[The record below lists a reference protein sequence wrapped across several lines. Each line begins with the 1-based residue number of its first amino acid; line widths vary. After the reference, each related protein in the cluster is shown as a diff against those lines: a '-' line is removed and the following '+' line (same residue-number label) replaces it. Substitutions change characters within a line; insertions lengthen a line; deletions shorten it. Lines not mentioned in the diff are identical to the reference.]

1 MAPADGLMLAYL
13 KSFLTE
19 SNLLPW
25 AAACA
30 IGSVAEYWFAAE
42 PHQPIVTRIRN
53 LCYGV
58 LYAAVMFTTGPLI
71 FIGINAVSRGLG
83 GGLLRLDHILGE
95 GIVTQLGAALLAYL
109 IFDFFYY
116 WLHRAQHAIP
126 VLWDQHAV
134 HHSDTAVNVT
144 TNVRHHWTET
154 MLYALAIYL
163 PMAIL
168 FRLPPVT
175 VYAIAMGFASW
186 GFFIHSNLRI
196 ELGGWSWVAAAPQ
209 VHRIHHSRLP
219 EHADKNFAAYFP
231 IWDVLF
237 GTYWHPRKGEFPP
250 TGLHSGERI
259 ESIWLLSVW
268 PLKLWLKRVLER
280 LPRCTPSAE
289 VHVEARK
296 TDEAA

>member
-1 MAPADGLMLAYL
+1 MLAYL

-95 GIVTQLGAALLAYL
+95 GIVSLLGAAFLAFL
-109 IFDFFYY
+109 FFDFFFFC
-116 WLHRAQHAIP
+116 LHRPQRRIP
-126 VLWDQHAV
+126 VLWDQHPV
-134 HHSDTAVNVT
+134 HHSATAVNF
-144 TNVRHHWTET
+144 TNTVRHLWTEP
-154 MLYALAIYL
+154 MLYALAFSL

-175 VYAIAMGFASW
+175 VY
-186 GFFIHSNLRI
+186 
-196 ELGGWSWVAAAPQ
+196 
-209 VHRIHHSRLP
+209 
-219 EHADKNFAAYFP
+219 
-231 IWDVLF
+231 
-237 GTYWHPRKGEFPP
+237 
-250 TGLHSGERI
+250 
-259 ESIWLLSVW
+259 
-268 PLKLWLKRVLER
+268 
-280 LPRCTPSAE
+280 
-289 VHVEARK
+289 
-296 TDEAA
+296 

>member
-1 MAPADGLMLAYL
+1 MLAYL

-53 LCYGV
+53 LCYAV

-95 GIVTQLGAALLAYL
+95 GIVTQFGADLLVYL
-109 IFDFFYY
+109 ILFFFYY
-116 WLHRAQHAIP
+116 WLHRAHHVIR
-126 VLWDQHAV
+126 VLWHQPAV
-134 HHSDTAVNVT
+134 HHSNTAVIVPP
-144 TNVRHHWTET
+144 NVRLHWTEPL
-154 MLYALAIYL
+154 LYALPISL

-175 VYAIAMGFASW
+175 V
-186 GFFIHSNLRI
+186 
-196 ELGGWSWVAAAPQ
+196 
-209 VHRIHHSRLP
+209 
-219 EHADKNFAAYFP
+219 
-231 IWDVLF
+231 
-237 GTYWHPRKGEFPP
+237 
-250 TGLHSGERI
+250 
-259 ESIWLLSVW
+259 
-268 PLKLWLKRVLER
+268 
-280 LPRCTPSAE
+280 
-289 VHVEARK
+289 
-296 TDEAA
+296 